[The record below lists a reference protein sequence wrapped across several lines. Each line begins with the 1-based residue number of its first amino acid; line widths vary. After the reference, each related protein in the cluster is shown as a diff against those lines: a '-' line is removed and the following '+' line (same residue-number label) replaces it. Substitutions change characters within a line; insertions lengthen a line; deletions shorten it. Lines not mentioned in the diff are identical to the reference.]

1 MTILHQLGDAVR
13 ESLAAIP
20 PGVVRILFVAL
31 PLSLLF
37 WVWTLPRAETSPTA
51 AETRGGMDLRWGV
64 TLALGVQILIYALL

>member
-1 MTILHQLGDAVR
+1 MTILHQLGDVVR

-37 WVWTLPRAETSPTA
+37 WVWTLPKAETKPPA